1 MNAPNTVLQAA
12 LRRLSAR
19 LGSGLADAAASLATL
34 AQEAP
39 ERLQQELSLFWQEVQ
54 QEADRL
60 ERGQRAAGGEAG
72 AGTAAAGPVRRDAP
86 SPGHGAFGSTQDQ
99 IDHLRARVAQLSRR
113 LEDLG

>member
-1 MNAPNTVLQAA
+1 MNAPNTYLQAA

-19 LGSGLADAAASLATL
+19 LGSGLADAAATMATL

-39 ERLQQELSLFWQEVQ
+39 ERLQQELSLFWEEVQ

-60 ERGQRAAGGEAG
+60 ERGEGAGGAAGGTE
-72 AGTAAAGPVRRDAP
+72 AAAG
-86 SPGHGAFGSTQDQ
+86 GTGAFSSTQDQ